1 MIFSKAIYKYTIW
14 NHYKC
19 STLNNDQPWEISW
32 EQVNFATIISIIIN
46 TNRTQKS
53 SHIVCIICIV
63 KHSNVQNLFS
73 TILHCGILSPR
84 ECHFLYA
91 FKYHTLLWLNAYFIA
106 QRRKKN
112 TKFFFL
118 LLFTFFISQFK
129 VNYVSR
135 ELYKF
140 LLTKSCSSLEMFN
153 VQSIYR

>member
-1 MIFSKAIYKYTIW
+1 MCVYVYACAILLMLTRQIAKCDRAWYFLRLISTIW

-19 STLNNDQPWEISW
+19 STLNNNQPWEISW

-106 QRRKKN
+106 QRGTKKH
-112 TKFFFL
+112 TKIFSLAIHL
-118 LLFTFFISQFK
+118 LHF
-129 VNYVSR
+129 
-135 ELYKF
+135 
-140 LLTKSCSSLEMFN
+140 
-153 VQSIYR
+153 SI